1 VRRVLRRTRYV
12 VSRQYL
18 SLASAAVIA
27 ALLYVA
33 LTNDVQPTSKPQ
45 TSAAEQEAVQS
56 AGQSASQAP
65 LLSVFPAQ
73 RPRSIIYYIVE
84 SDEHQE
90 MVEAA
95 LLSLTRGRF
104 NTTPVFVDDIYVVV
118 RAADAVEEAQARELL
133 EKEGAAARARGFTFQ
148 VLDLRL
154 AGN

>member
-1 VRRVLRRTRYV
+1 V
-12 VSRQYL
+12 VSKQYFT
-18 SLASAAVIA
+18 LASAAILA
-27 ALLYVA
+27 SLLYVA
-33 LTNDVQPTSKPQ
+33 LSNDAFRPVSKPRL
-45 TSAAEQEAVQS
+45 SVAEPQPLS
-56 AGQSASQAP
+56 AGQSTSQAP
-65 LLSVFPAQ
+65 VLSVLPAQ

-95 LLSLTRGRF
+95 LVSLTRGRF

-118 RAADAVEEAQARELL
+118 RAADAVEEAEAQELL

-154 AGN
+154 ARN